1 MTEDPL
7 RRAIGSETH
16 STRTRISGV
25 GGTLS
30 FHLLL
35 LLAFWFF
42 GTSSRPLPVDER
54 KLITFDVI
62 PEPPPP
68 APPPLPTPKTP
79 PEPRASK
86 PSGSPRPSRA
96 PLARASNLQ
105 LPKIQDVTIAFDA
118 PPLPSPGTSD
128 APAVGVLG
136 NLPASGTG
144 TGGSGI
150 GNGNGTG
157 RGQGRSA
164 MKGATWL
171 HYPTPGETR
180 KYWPALALQSHMS
193 GRALL
198 SCIVPRPG
206 PPKRCRLQS
215 ETPEGAGFGAAAL
228 QMSTTFRI
236 RPVTRDSRTVDMEIM
251 IPVVFDYKELPKR

>member
-7 RRAIGSETH
+7 RRAIGSEAN

-144 TGGSGI
+144 TGGSGT

-180 KYWPALALQSHMS
+180 KYWPASALQSHMS

-236 RPVTRDSRTVDMEIM
+236 SPVTRDSRTVDMDIM